1 MADMQTQ
8 TEEVTDP
15 ALIAQLNAMST
26 SRTLPTV
33 PVTASP
39 IATEEVTDPSLLSQL
54 NSNNFDLLV
63 GIESGGKQVGKD
75 GKPLTSKAGAIGIAQ
90 VMPAT
95 APEAARLA
103 GLPFSE
109 KLYREDKDYNYA
121 IGQAYFTQKLN
132 DFSGD
137 FFKASA
143 AYNSGKGTVD
153 LALKRE
159 QQTGKP
165 WYNFLPKETKGYIN
179 SLGFDGKQEIL
190 PANATTPAR
199 QAEFAQKVEDV
210 KNMPA
215 TYEFDPNVVKG
226 AAAIGGVIGMV
237 PALATGRTAFGV
249 LKSAVGGATSGGA
262 SSLAAE
268 YYLEGKPQNFQN
280 DIVGLGIE
288 MAGGAAPTIL
298 NEAITR
304 GSTALTKQIP
314 IIGEKLGAFTK
325 AITGGETESEWA
337 LRRFALGN
345 ANVRG
350 GVATDIFR
358 TGNQKENVKRLTDI
372 GLVIDPKLPA
382 SKSVRTIY
390 ENTLDD
396 LTSSGLT
403 FGRSAQMANVENTL
417 AQGVDAGLINSGQA
431 AAIVRTLKS
440 QSSGVVSPKAYASMI
455 DELIHSPKKIE
466 GLSEATDRGSKFIK
480 DTLSSNYDDY
490 FAANTGKPLYSLLK
504 GVEESEVV
512 AKSRDSIPVLLDT
525 KFKASP
531 TYAEDLEQALRNIKK
546 SAGGPADLKAAVVS
560 YFKALPE
567 KEAVTRFNDLS
578 PIFEKTKILSLDE
591 IYSIKRGV
599 NLVASKRGKAAALV
613 GVTAKDAILGALGA
627 EAQRTPQV
635 REMFGNKP
643 SNIEAFSF

>member
-1 MADMQTQ
+1 MDNPL
-8 TEEVTDP
+8 EVTDP
-15 ALIAQLNAMST
+15 ALIERLNSLAT

-33 PVTASP
+33 PVTASSVV
-39 IATEEVTDPSLLSQL
+39 AEEVTDPALLSRL

-63 GIESGGKQVGKD
+63 NIESKGKQLGKD
-75 GKPLTSKAGAIGIAQ
+75 GKPITSKAGAIGIAQ

-165 WYNFLPKETKGYIN
+165 WYNFLPKETKGYIA
-179 SLGFDGKQEIL
+179 SLGFDAKQEML
-190 PANATTPAR
+190 PSNATTPAR

-226 AAAIGGVIGMV
+226 AAAVGGVLGMV

-249 LKSAVGGATSGGA
+249 LKSAAGGAASGGA

-280 DIVGLGIE
+280 DITGLGIE
-288 MAGGAAPTIL
+288 MAGGVLPTTVVETL
-298 NEAITR
+298 AR
-304 GSTALTKQIP
+304 GSTAIAKQIP
-314 IIGEKLGAFTK
+314 IIGEKVGAFTK
-325 AITGGETESEWA
+325 ALTGGQTESEWA

-396 LTSSGLT
+396 LTSNGVT
-403 FGRSAQMANVENTL
+403 FGRSPQIANVEQTL
-417 AQGVDAGLINSGQA
+417 AQGVQAGLINSAQA
-431 AAIVRTLKS
+431 TAIMTTLKS

-480 DTLSSNYDDY
+480 DTLTSNYDDY
-490 FAANTGKPLYSLLK
+490 FKATTGKPLYSLLK
-504 GVEESEVV
+504 GVEESEIV
-512 AKSRDSIPVLLDT
+512 AKSRDSIPVILDA
-525 KFKASP
+525 KFKDSP
-531 TYAEDLEQALRNIKK
+531 KYAETLEQALRNIKK
-546 SAGGPADLKAAVVS
+546 SAGGPADLKAAAIS

-567 KEAVTRFNDLS
+567 KEAITRFNDLS
-578 PIFEKTKILSLDE
+578 PIFETTKILSPDE
-591 IYSIKRGV
+591 IISMKKGIS
-599 NLVASKRGKAAALV
+599 LIASKRGKTSAFV

-627 EAQRTPQV
+627 EAQRIPEV

>member
-1 MADMQTQ
+1 MADNQTQ

-15 ALIAQLNAMST
+15 ALLAQLNALST
-26 SRTLPTV
+26 STV
-33 PVTASP
+33 P
-39 IATEEVTDPSLLSQL
+39 ATEEVTDPALLSRL

-63 GIESGGKQVGKD
+63 GIESGGKQLGKD
-75 GKPLTSKAGAIGIAQ
+75 GKPTTSKAGAIGIAQ

-103 GLPFSE
+103 GLPFSD
-109 KLYREDKDYNYA
+109 KLYKEDKDYNYA
-121 IGQAYFTQKLN
+121 IGQAYFNQKLN

-165 WYNFLPKETKGYIN
+165 WYMFLPKETKNYLAN
-179 SLGFDGKQEIL
+179 LGFDSKSIL
-190 PANATTPAR
+190 PSNATTPAR

-210 KNMPA
+210 QNMPA

-226 AAAIGGVIGMV
+226 AAAVSGVLGMI
-237 PALATGRTAFGV
+237 PAIATGRTAFGV
-249 LKSAVGGATSGGA
+249 VKSATGAALSGGA

-288 MAGGAAPTIL
+288 MAGGAVPTVL
-298 NEAITR
+298 NETISR
-304 GSTALTKQIP
+304 GSTALAKQIP
-314 IIGEKLGAFTK
+314 IIGEKVGAFTK
-325 AITGGETESEWA
+325 ALTGGQTESEWA
-337 LRRFALGN
+337 LRRFALDN
-345 ANVRG
+345 SNVRG
-350 GVATDIFR
+350 GVATDIF
-358 TGNQKENVKRLTDI
+358 TKGNQKENVKKLTDI
-372 GLVIDPKLPA
+372 GLVVNPKLPA

-403 FGRSAQMANVENTL
+403 FGRSPQIAKVEQTL
-417 AQGVDAGLINSGQA
+417 TQGVQAGLINAGQA
-431 AAIVRTLKS
+431 NAIMTTLKS

-480 DTLSSNYDDY
+480 DTLSSNYDEY
-490 FAANTGKPLYSLLK
+490 FTQNTGKPLYSLLK
-504 GVEESEVV
+504 GVEESEAV

-525 KFKASP
+525 KFKKSP
-531 TYAEDLEQALRNIKK
+531 TFGEDLDQALRNINK
-546 SAGGPADLKAAVVS
+546 STGGPADLKAAVIS

-567 KEAVTRFNDLS
+567 KEAVTRFNELA
-578 PIFEKTKILSLDE
+578 PIFEKTKIMSLDE
-591 IYSIKRGV
+591 LYSIKRGV
-599 NLVASKRGKAAALV
+599 NLVASKRGKTAALV

-627 EAQRTPQV
+627 EVQRTPEV

-643 SNIEAFSF
+643 SIVRPFAF